1 MISIQKMIK
10 SITFHEGGY
19 ITSRSERTVFLESGR
34 KKIDEFKKE
43 KSPSHWECMSDN
55 GFIRNCRLI
64 EEEDYKVEDV
74 GYTNPQLVQ
83 NLLDRKMEFECGKIN
98 VIFGPNASGKTTIL
112 KALAAYCCCG
122 SSDNLDGWTN
132 RFFIT
137 PHNASNAYDIFDR
150 KSQNDDEVVEDSIRQ
165 IMVNRADVEWDGVP
179 VYSDNFF
186 NRRTV
191 GSLGELSGSIFGD
204 SGFEELHYHMEKG
217 KMSKGQNSIFILNKI
232 TAMMQNEV
240 SLDDILGDRKLC
252 ANDRWVSMFNA
263 NIRRLERIYGE
274 SEHQNLK
281 NTFMFDEMDKS
292 MDIMNVAF
300 LYGDLLPALVKRFG
314 VQIIIVSHSPLI
326 LTRNIYE
333 NPLYNIIS
341 MDDEYTSECLEKLKN
356 FNFSV

>member
-1 MISIQKMIK
+1 MIK

-19 ITSRSERTVFLESGR
+19 ITSRSERTVFLESGQ
-34 KKIDEFKKE
+34 KKIDQYKKK

-64 EEEDYKVEDV
+64 EDEDYKVEDI

-83 NLLDRKMEFECGKIN
+83 NLLDRKMEFEGGKIN

-112 KALAAYCCCG
+112 KALGAYCCCG

-137 PHNASNAYDIFDR
+137 PHNASNKYNIFDS
-150 KSQNDDEVVEDSIRQ
+150 KSNNEDEVVEDSIRQ

-186 NRRTV
+186 NRKTV
-191 GSLGELSGSIFGD
+191 GSLGELCGSVFSD
-204 SGFEELHYHMEKG
+204 SGIEELHYHMEKG

-240 SLDDILGDRKLC
+240 SLDDILGDRKLD

-341 MDDEYTSECLEKLKN
+341 MNDEYTSECLEKLKN
-356 FNFSV
+356 YSFGVGV

>member
-1 MISIQKMIK
+1 MIK

-19 ITSRSERTVFLESGR
+19 ITSRSEGTVFLESGQ
-34 KKIDEFKKE
+34 KKIEQFKK
-43 KSPSHWECMSDN
+43 KNSPSYWENMNDN

-64 EEEDYKVEDV
+64 EDEDYKVEDI
-74 GYTNPQLVQ
+74 GYTNPQLVK
-83 NLLDRKMEFECGKIN
+83 NLLDRKIEFEAGKIN

-122 SSDNLDGWTN
+122 SADTLDGWTN

-137 PHNASNAYDIFDR
+137 PTNASDRYDIFSKNKRDE
-150 KSQNDDEVVEDSIRQ
+150 DEVVEDSIRKL
-165 IMVNRADVEWDGVP
+165 MVNVADVEWDGVA
-179 VYSDNFF
+179 VYSDNFS
-186 NRRTV
+186 NRRTY
-191 GSLGELSGSIFGD
+191 GSFGELSGSILGD
-204 SGFEELHYHMEKG
+204 SGMAELQYHMDKG
-217 KMSKGQNSIFILNKI
+217 RMSLGENSIFILNKI

-240 SLDDILGDRKLC
+240 SLDDVLGDRKLS

-281 NTFMFDEMDKS
+281 NTFIFDEMDKS

-300 LYGDLLPALVKRFG
+300 LYGDLLPALVRKFG

-341 MDDEYTSECLEKLKN
+341 MDDEYTSECLDKLKN
-356 FNFSV
+356 YSFGVGV